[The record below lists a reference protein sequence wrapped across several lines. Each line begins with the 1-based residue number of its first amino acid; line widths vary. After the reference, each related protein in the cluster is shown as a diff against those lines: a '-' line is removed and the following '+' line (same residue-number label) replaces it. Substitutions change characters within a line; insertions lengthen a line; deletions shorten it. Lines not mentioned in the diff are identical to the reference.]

1 MSGLQQAGISMT
13 TLSRAMGG
21 QVMGGT
27 RAGLVLAW
35 TFTVT
40 AILAIGLVAVTAP
53 LPQPNAASTATAGS
67 PSGAAAPVQKQHDAA
82 TGGLGV

>member
-1 MSGLQQAGISMT
+1 MT
-13 TLSRAMGG
+13 TLGQAMGG

-40 AILAIGLVAVTAP
+40 AILAIGLVAVMAP
-53 LPQPNAASTATAGS
+53 LPQPNAALIGGDAATPTAGS
-67 PSGAAAPVQKQHDAA
+67 PSPAALPVPPHDAA
-82 TGGLGV
+82 TGGVGA